1 MTRVEAI
8 KKMIELGGWNIEKLD
23 GDVNSEGI
31 FEIKHDGSVIGW
43 MTEGDGKGLI
53 ICKPFS
59 MTYVE
64 IVYDID
70 NYKPAN
76 PSFDK
81 LRSYVAKESIKIW
94 NRIK

>member
-1 MTRVEAI
+1 
-8 KKMIELGGWNIEKLD
+8 
-23 GDVNSEGI
+23 
-31 FEIKHDGSVIGW
+31 

-59 MTYVE
+59 MAYVE

-94 NRIK
+94 SRIK